1 MTFWSQ
7 SGLSA
12 LAGTE
17 SGGNPCAVFGNPN
30 APCGTPAVPGTG
42 SGLYGFVNSTWNDYG
57 GYASAN
63 LAPASVQTA
72 KAAATDI
79 SNWTCP
85 GCNPSAAGLAADPN
99 NVAATSITAGANGAA
114 SSYAPLAP
122 DGSTIVARLSNYGT
136 GGIPTPTPTTNADN
150 PYGIIP
156 GSAVSYLPSSV
167 GNAIGAIG
175 SAIGNTANVIAP
187 GLTPTAA
194 AANASPGFQAT
205 LTSWFTTIA
214 IVVLALILIAMAVA
228 PGGIKRAMAMA
239 V

>member
-42 SGLYGFVNSTWNDYG
+42 SGLYGFVDSTWNDFG

-63 LAPASVQTA
+63 LAPASVQTV

-85 GCNPSAAGLAADPN
+85 GCNPSAAALAADPN
-99 NVAATSITAGANGAA
+99 NVAENAVSAGAQASAA
-114 SSYAPLAP
+114 TTGLGVS
-122 DGSTIVARLSNYGT
+122 RLSFAPSGDT
-136 GGIPTPTPTTNADN
+136 GIPTPTPVTGTAADAAAGGGPLSGFGVAGAN
-150 PYGIIP
+150 TLPQLQQT
-156 GSAVSYLPSSV
+156 SA
-167 GNAIGAIG
+167 AGASG
-175 SAIGNTANVIAP
+175 P
-187 GLTPTAA
+187 GLFGSS
-194 AANASPGFQAT
+194 ASGST
-205 LTSWFTTIA
+205 LAYWFTEIA
-214 IVVLALILIAMAVA
+214 IVVLALILVAMAIA